1 MQFCHTS
8 AVKKLLRH
16 SNEFKGRIRFAK
28 PLRTEINMWD
38 VFIFQETM
46 NRRLYVSKQTH
57 QKTID

>member
-16 SNEFKGRIRFAK
+16 SNEFKGTYIVCKAIK
-28 PLRTEINMWD
+28 NGNQY
-38 VFIFQETM
+38 VG
-46 NRRLYVSKQTH
+46 RLYLPRNNESETVCKQTH